1 VVGVTQLVSLDAP
14 NFVEVEEA
22 PRDDH
27 GVGADVHDVDDEKE
41 DLGELHVDDE
51 LDSPNWSHHLLCQVC
66 VVVDGGRL
74 AVALAVALAVPLVVA
89 LVGSLVPLR
98 DDGVL
103 LALLVALKRGHH
115 HSLTL
120 RRAVGKV
127 HNSKRFHLQPRGH
140 HCVLEHLVEDL
151 VEEEHDDA
159 MSLKSLKHVNTVLP
173 FRR

>member
-1 VVGVTQLVSLDAP
+1 MVGVAQLVSLDAP
-14 NFVEVEEA
+14 SFVDVEEA

-27 GVGADVHDVDDEKE
+27 GVVVDAHYGDDEEE

-66 VVVDGGRL
+66 VAVDGGR
-74 AVALAVALAVPLVVA
+74 LAVPLVVA

-120 RRAVGKV
+120 RRAVEKV
-127 HNSKRFHLQPRGH
+127 HSSKIFHLQPWGH
-140 HCVLEHLVEDL
+140 HCVFEHFDVDL
-151 VEEEHDDA
+151 VEEVHDDA
-159 MSLKSLKHVNTVLP
+159 KNLPSLMRVNMVLSC
-173 FRR
+173 RR

>member
-1 VVGVTQLVSLDAP
+1 MVGVAQLVSLDAP
-14 NFVEVEEA
+14 SFVDVEEA

-27 GVGADVHDVDDEKE
+27 GVVVDVHGVDDEEE

-66 VVVDGGRL
+66 VAVDGGRL

-89 LVGSLVPLR
+89 LVGSLVPLH

-103 LALLVALKRGHH
+103 LALRVALKRGRH

-120 RRAVGKV
+120 QHAVGKV
-127 HNSKRFHLQPRGH
+127 HSSKRFHLQPRGH
-140 HCVLEHLVEDL
+140 HCVFEHFDVDL
-151 VEEEHDDA
+151 VEEVHDDA
-159 MSLKSLKHVNTVLP
+159 KNLPSLMRVNMVLP
-173 FRR
+173 CQR

>member
-1 VVGVTQLVSLDAP
+1 MVGVAQLVSLDAP
-14 NFVEVEEA
+14 SFVEVEEV

-27 GVGADVHDVDDEKE
+27 GVGADVHDVDDEEE

-51 LDSPNWSHHLLCQVC
+51 LDSPNWSHHSLCQVC
-66 VVVDGGRL
+66 VAVDGGRL
-74 AVALAVALAVPLVVA
+74 AVALAVLLVVA
-89 LVGSLVPLR
+89 LVGALMPLR

-127 HNSKRFHLQPRGH
+127 HSSKNFHLQPRGH
-140 HCVLEHLVEDL
+140 HYGLEHLHEDL
-151 VEEEHDDA
+151 VE
-159 MSLKSLKHVNTVLP
+159 
-173 FRR
+173 

>member
-1 VVGVTQLVSLDAP
+1 MVGVAQLVSLDAP
-14 NFVEVEEA
+14 SFVDGEEA

-27 GVGADVHDVDDEKE
+27 GVVVDVHDVDDEEE

-66 VVVDGGRL
+66 VAVDGGRL
-74 AVALAVALAVPLVVA
+74 AVVLAVALAVPLVVA

-103 LALLVALKRGHH
+103 LALLVALKRNHH

-127 HNSKRFHLQPRGH
+127 HSSKNFHLQPRGH
-140 HCVLEHLVEDL
+140 HCVLEHFDVDL
-151 VEEEHDDA
+151 LEEVHDDVKN
-159 MSLKSLKHVNTVLP
+159 LKSLMRVNMVLP
-173 FRR
+173 YR

>member
-1 VVGVTQLVSLDAP
+1 MVGVAQLVSLDAP
-14 NFVEVEEA
+14 SFVEVEEA

-27 GVGADVHDVDDEKE
+27 GVGVDTHDVDDEEE

-66 VVVDGGRL
+66 VAVDGGRL
-74 AVALAVALAVPLVVA
+74 AVVLAVALAVPLVVA

-120 RRAVGKV
+120 RHAVGKV
-127 HNSKRFHLQPRGH
+127 HSSKRFHLQPRGH
-140 HCVLEHLVEDL
+140 HCVLEHLEVDL
-151 VEEEHDDA
+151 VAKVHGDA
-159 MSLKSLKHVNTVLP
+159 KNLKSLKHVNTVLT